1 MVLGCVNLLGRV
13 QRAVVTLRMLE
24 GRDDKSVARELKL
37 QPGHVAVLLHRAK
50 SELRECVNT
59 AQAATHRD
67 SRRAV

>member
-1 MVLGCVNLLGRV
+1 
-13 QRAVVTLRMLE
+13 MLE